1 MWIAAI
7 WLLSMCSMTAPLSI
21 IDGVGHAML
30 GLVISVLDGVV
41 ARIGLSILL
50 GGILGL
56 QGYWLGNALAGFVST
71 IMAGVYYASGRWKD
85 RQPLLQK

>member
-1 MWIAAI
+1 
-7 WLLSMCSMTAPLSI
+7 
-21 IDGVGHAML
+21 ML

-50 GGILGL
+50 GNLMGL

-71 IMAGVYYASGRWKD
+71 VMAGAYYASGRWKN